1 MEVKKGLKKIIMSKK
16 ILIYTEG
23 KSDRNFL
30 GWYLNFLKCQDHFD
44 RDHFDI
50 IYVEGKNKLFSDEF
64 CKRIENILKNKNQ
77 EYKQVC
83 IIFDADK
90 KESQES
96 DADFDNKLKH
106 IREKFKEKGTDFPKE
121 QIFLF
126 PNNQDDGDLET
137 LLLEIAKHDEFLKCF
152 EGYLECIKSK
162 EHCKPIKKIRKK
174 TLYAYLEA
182 FGLEDLYTK
191 KNIFD
196 TEGKVKDQYKGDYE
210 KLQEV
215 IGFDSKSLVPLK
227 KFLERFVENNQK

>member
-1 MEVKKGLKKIIMSKK
+1 MSKK

-30 GWYLNFLKCQDHFD
+30 GWYLNFLECN
-44 RDHFDI
+44 DHFDI
-50 IYVEGKNKLFSDEF
+50 FDTEGKDKLISGDFLE
-64 CKRIENILKNKNQ
+64 KIKKILKNKHQ
-77 EYKQVC
+77 TYKQVC

-106 IREKFKEKGTDFPKE
+106 ICEKFKEKGINFPRE

-126 PNNQDDGDLET
+126 PNNQDDGDLED
-137 LLLEIAKHDEFLKCF
+137 LLLEIANHKEFINCF
-152 EGYLECIKSK
+152 ESYLDCIKK
-162 EHCKPIKKIRKK
+162 KKHYKPIKNIRKSK
-174 TLYAYLEA
+174 WYAYLEA
-182 FGLEDLYTK
+182 LGLENLYTK

-227 KFLERFVENNQK
+227 DFLERFVENNQK

>member
-1 MEVKKGLKKIIMSKK
+1 MSKK

-30 GWYLNFLKCQDHFD
+30 GWYLNFLKYK
-44 RDHFDI
+44 DHFDI
-50 IYVEGKNKLFSDEF
+50 FDTEGKDKLISGDFLE
-64 CKRIENILKNKNQ
+64 KIKKILKNKHQ
-77 EYKQVC
+77 TYKQVC

-106 IREKFKEKGTDFPKE
+106 ICEKFKEKGINFPRE

-126 PNNQDDGDLET
+126 PNNQVDGDLED
-137 LLLEIAKHDEFLKCF
+137 LLLEIANHKEFINCF
-152 EGYLECIKSK
+152 ESYLDCIKK
-162 EHCKPIKKIRKK
+162 KKHYKPIKNIRKSK
-174 TLYAYLEA
+174 WYAYLEA
-182 FGLEDLYTK
+182 LGLEDLYTK